1 MPSLIKLPYYLV
13 KRFFTQTLWDA
24 DYQRLGF
31 IRRTLYS
38 LCRISI
44 LAVRGFIGDR
54 CTLQSSALTYITL
67 VSIVPV
73 LAITLSF
80 CKGVGLQRRLLNSL
94 GLQPVVSQIV
104 DDEGQRRLEITYE
117 IITAENAESF
127 KAAEANMP
135 APPFHGLGGPKTP
148 PHPGVAAQLP
158 APMQV
163 ALANVFT
170 YVDKTNFAAIGIVGV
185 IALLA
190 TVIASIKKLENIFNR
205 IWCIE
210 RGRPLGRQI
219 CEYLVVL
226 LLIPII
232 LLCALSIQ
240 GFISSGEL
248 YEMLHTTS
256 PAVQRLGNMA
266 AHLLMVLFVVCA
278 FAFLYI
284 FMPNTRVKA
293 GPAFLGGLA
302 ASLCFAAVLCA
313 YIKWQIGLAK
323 YNAIYG
329 TFAALPFFLAWLYAN
344 WTVILLGAEV
354 SYAAQNHRL
363 LRLAKVAKPLE
374 PGACHLLGIV
384 IMNEICRTFANGK
397 GPWNAGAFAATHN
410 IHITELETALEPLRN
425 AKLLLQINPLA
436 SPPLCY
442 DYLPGRSPE
451 QLTLHDVA
459 EAFTRL
465 DSEQARR
472 IGQHLPDELRQKLVE
487 HHQRAVAALD
497 SLNFRQQAPA
507 PCATE

>member
-1 MPSLIKLPYYLV
+1 MLSLVRIPCFLL

-24 DYQRLGF
+24 DYSRLGF
-31 IRRTLYS
+31 VRRLLYS
-38 LCRISI
+38 LCRIII

-80 CKGVGLQRRLLNSL
+80 CKGIGLQRRLLNSL
-94 GLQPVVSQIV
+94 GLHPIVSQVV
-104 DDEGQRRLEITYE
+104 DDDGQRRIEITYE
-117 IITAENAESF
+117 IVTTENAKRLQDSAPPVSILGA
-127 KAAEANMP
+127 KAA
-135 APPFHGLGGPKTP
+135 PPPPPSPGAAAKLPK
-148 PHPGVAAQLP
+148 
-158 APMQV
+158 PMQE
-163 ALANVFT
+163 ALVKVFT

-185 IALLA
+185 VALLA
-190 TVIASIKKLENIFNR
+190 TVIASIKKLENIFNK
-205 IWCIE
+205 IWCLS
-210 RGRPLGRQI
+210 RGRPLPRQI

-226 LLIPII
+226 LFIPII

-248 YEMLHTTS
+248 YEMLHTSS
-256 PAVQRLGNMA
+256 PFVQRLGNMT
-266 AHLLMVLFVVCA
+266 AHLIMVLFVVCA

-284 FMPNTRVKA
+284 FMPNTRVKVA
-293 GPAFLGGLA
+293 PAFVGGLI
-302 ASLCFAAVLCA
+302 ASLCFAAVLFA

-344 WTVILLGAEV
+344 WTVILLGAEI

-363 LRLAKVAKPLE
+363 LRLSKTPRPLE

-384 IMNEICRTFANGK
+384 IMNEVCRTFADGK
-397 GPWNAGAFAATHN
+397 GPWNAGDFAATHN
-410 IHITELETALEPLRN
+410 IPITELETALMALRN
-425 AKLLLQINPLA
+425 AKLLLQINPMA
-436 SPPLCY
+436 PPPKCY

-459 EAFTRL
+459 EAYTRL

-472 IGQHLPDELRQKLVE
+472 IGQHLPEELRQQLIE
-487 HHQRAVAALD
+487 HHKRSVEALNN
-497 SLNFRQQAPA
+497 LNFQPKAPVA
-507 PCATE
+507 CPQTE